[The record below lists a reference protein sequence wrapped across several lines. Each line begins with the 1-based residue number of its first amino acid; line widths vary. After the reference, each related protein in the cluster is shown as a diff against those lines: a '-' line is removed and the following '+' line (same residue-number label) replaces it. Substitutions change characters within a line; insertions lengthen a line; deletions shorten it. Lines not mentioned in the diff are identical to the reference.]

1 MSIFRS
7 LRNTP
12 ESRSFELLSQ
22 AAIPPPGFYYPTDSG
37 ANVNTDSAMRL
48 DAVWACVNLL
58 TDIVAPL
65 PWDAY
70 RESADGLLAR
80 VRKPALLVNP
90 SNEVALSAADWRG
103 QIMRSWLLR
112 GNAYGL
118 VKEIGPQGEATKI
131 QIIHPDYVSV
141 VRLGPLGPFEYRVLG
156 ERKDLWPAGDLIHL
170 PGSYTVP
177 GTPVALSP
185 IDYARQTIGVG
196 LSAEE
201 YAARFYGDSAIPSG
215 ILHTDQSL
223 TGEQATAMKA
233 RFNEAVKGRREIAV
247 LGSGMSFSPLAVS
260 SSESQWLETSKVT
273 ATRIARIF
281 GVPPEMIGAE
291 GGSSMTYANVE
302 SKFLNLLT
310 LAGRPWIARLEQAIS
325 SLLPGRLIVR
335 ADTDELLR
343 TDTETRVN
351 IQTQRLR
358 SGVRSVNEIRRED
371 NLPPIDGGDDFLWPP
386 FAVKEPDAIPI
397 VDATPDDYTDSPSD
411 QEEPYDDQG

>member
-1 MSIFRS
+1 MSIFRA
-7 LRNTP
+7 LRP
-12 ESRSFELLSQ
+12 ETRSSELLSQ
-22 AAIPPPGFYYPTDSG
+22 AAVPPPGWYYPTDSG

-48 DAVWACVNLL
+48 DSVWACVNLL

-65 PWDAY
+65 PWYAY
-70 RESADGLLAR
+70 RENGDGLRQR
-80 VRKPALLVNP
+80 VKQPALLTHP
-90 SNEVALSAADWRG
+90 SNELALSSADWRG

-118 VKEIGPQGEATKI
+118 VKEIGPQGEASKI

-156 ERKDLWPAGDLIHL
+156 ELKQLFPAGDLIHM
-170 PGSYTVP
+170 PGAYTVP
-177 GTPVALSP
+177 GTPIGLSP

-223 TGEQATAMKA
+223 TGEQAIAMKA
-233 RFNEAVKGRREIAV
+233 RFNEAVKGRREVAV
-247 LGSGMSFSPLAVS
+247 LGSGMSFSPIAVS
-260 SSESQWLETSKVT
+260 SSESQWLETSKIT

-281 GVPPEMIGAE
+281 GVPPEMIGAD
-291 GGSSMTYANVE
+291 GGGSMTYANVE

-310 LAGRPWIARLEQAIS
+310 LAGRPWIARLETS
-325 SLLPGRLIVR
+325 LSNLLPGKLEVR
-335 ADTDELLR
+335 ADVDELLR
-343 TDTETRVN
+343 TDAKTRVD

-358 SGVRSVNEIRRED
+358 AGTRSVNEIRRED
-371 NLPPIDGGDDFLWPP
+371 NLEPIEGGDEFLWPP
-386 FAVKEPDAIPI
+386 FALDMAKEIPI
-397 VDATPDDYTDSPSD
+397 EADPADTLEIP
-411 QEEPYDDQG
+411 Q